1 MVVKLKINWLVRV
14 KHKAFWVALIPT
26 ILLLA
31 QQVCGMFGVEL
42 QIANLQDNL
51 LSIIGTLFTLLA
63 ILGIVVDPTTDG
75 VSDSDMAMT
84 YNEPRKDVD

>member
-1 MVVKLKINWLVRV
+1 MKINWLVRV
-14 KHKAFWVALIPT
+14 KNKAFWVALIPT

-31 QQVCGMFGVEL
+31 QQVCGMFGVDI

-51 LSIIGTLFTLLA
+51 LSIVGTLSTLLA

-75 VSDSDMAMT
+75 ISDSNLAMT
-84 YNEPRKDVD
+84 YEEPRKG

>member
-1 MVVKLKINWLVRV
+1 MKINWLVRV
-14 KHKAFWVALIPT
+14 KNKAFWVALIPT

-31 QQVCGMFGVEL
+31 QQVCGMFGVDI

-51 LSIIGTLFTLLA
+51 LSIVGTLFTLLA

-75 VSDSDMAMT
+75 ISESNLAMT
-84 YNEPRKDVD
+84 YEEPKKDVE

>member
-1 MVVKLKINWLVRV
+1 MKINWLVRV
-14 KHKAFWVALIPT
+14 KNKAFWVALIPT

-31 QQVCGMFGVEL
+31 QQVCGMFGVDI

-51 LSIIGTLFTLLA
+51 LSIVGTLFTLLA

-75 VSDSDMAMT
+75 ISDSNLAMT
-84 YNEPRKDVD
+84 YQEPKKDVE

>member
-1 MVVKLKINWLVRV
+1 MKINWLVRV
-14 KHKAFWVALIPT
+14 KNKAFWVALIPT

-31 QQVCGMFGVEL
+31 QQVCGMFGVDI

-51 LSIIGTLFTLLA
+51 LSLVGTLFTLLA

-75 VSDSDMAMT
+75 ISDSNLAMT
-84 YNEPRKDVD
+84 YEEPRKG

>member
-1 MVVKLKINWLVRV
+1 MKINWLVRV
-14 KHKAFWVALIPT
+14 KNKAFWVSLIPT

-31 QQVCGMFGVEL
+31 QQVCGMFGVDI

-51 LSIIGTLFTLLA
+51 LSIVGTLFTLLA

-75 VSDSDMAMT
+75 ISDSNLAMT
-84 YNEPRKDVD
+84 YEEPRKG

>member
-1 MVVKLKINWLVRV
+1 MKINWLVRV
-14 KHKAFWVALIPT
+14 KNKAFWVALIPT

-31 QQVCGMFGVEL
+31 QQVCGMFGVDI

-51 LSIIGTLFTLLA
+51 LSIVGTLFTLLA

-75 VSDSDMAMT
+75 ISDSNLAMT
-84 YNEPRKDVD
+84 YEEPRKDVE

>member
-1 MVVKLKINWLVRV
+1 MKINWLVRV
-14 KHKAFWVALIPT
+14 KNKAFWVALIPT

-31 QQVCGMFGVEL
+31 QQVCGMFGVDI

-51 LSIIGTLFTLLA
+51 LSIVGTLFTLLA

-75 VSDSDMAMT
+75 ISDSNLAMT
-84 YNEPRKDVD
+84 YKEPKKEVE

>member
-1 MVVKLKINWLVRV
+1 MKINWLVRV
-14 KHKAFWVALIPT
+14 KNKAFWVSLIPT

-31 QQVCGMFGVEL
+31 QQVCGMFGVDI

-51 LSIIGTLFTLLA
+51 LSIVGTLFTLLA

-75 VSDSDMAMT
+75 ISDSNLAMT
-84 YNEPRKDVD
+84 YEEPKKDVE

>member
-1 MVVKLKINWLVRV
+1 MKINWLVRV
-14 KHKAFWVALIPT
+14 KNKAFWVALIPT

-31 QQVCGMFGVEL
+31 QQVCGMFGVDI

-51 LSIIGTLFTLLA
+51 LSIVGTLFTLLA

-75 VSDSDMAMT
+75 ISDSNLAMT
-84 YNEPRKDVD
+84 YEEPRKDV

>member
-1 MVVKLKINWLVRV
+1 MKINWLVRV
-14 KHKAFWVALIPT
+14 KNKAFWVALIPT

-31 QQVCGMFGVEL
+31 QQVCGMFGVDI

-51 LSIIGTLFTLLA
+51 LSIVGTLFTLLA

-75 VSDSDMAMT
+75 ISDSNLSMT
-84 YNEPRKDVD
+84 YKEPKKDVE

>member
-1 MVVKLKINWLVRV
+1 MKINWLVRV
-14 KHKAFWVALIPT
+14 KNKAFWVALIPT

-31 QQVCGMFGVEL
+31 QQVCGMFGVDI

-51 LSIIGTLFTLLA
+51 LSIVGTLFTLLA

-75 VSDSDMAMT
+75 IGDSTRALT
-84 YNEPRKDVD
+84 YTTPSKE

>member
-1 MVVKLKINWLVRV
+1 MKINWLVRV
-14 KHKAFWVALIPT
+14 KNKAFWVALIPT

-31 QQVCGMFGVEL
+31 QQVCGMFGVDI

-51 LSIIGTLFTLLA
+51 LSIVGTLFTLLA

-75 VSDSDMAMT
+75 ISDSNLAMT
-84 YNEPRKDVD
+84 YEEPRKG

>member
-1 MVVKLKINWLVRV
+1 MKINWLVRV
-14 KHKAFWVALIPT
+14 KNKAFWVALIPT

-31 QQVCGMFGVEL
+31 QQVCGMFGVDI

-51 LSIIGTLFTLLA
+51 LSIVGTLFTLLA

-75 VSDSDMAMT
+75 ISDSNLAMT
-84 YNEPRKDVD
+84 YEEPKKGDINV

>member
-1 MVVKLKINWLVRV
+1 MKINWLVRV
-14 KHKAFWVALIPT
+14 KNKAFWVALIPT

-31 QQVCGMFGVEL
+31 QQVCGMFGVDI

-51 LSIIGTLFTLLA
+51 LSIVGTLFTLLA

-75 VSDSDMAMT
+75 ISDSNLAMT
-84 YNEPRKDVD
+84 YEEPKKEVE

>member
-1 MVVKLKINWLVRV
+1 MKINWLVRV
-14 KHKAFWVALIPT
+14 KNKAFWVALIPT

-31 QQVCGMFGVEL
+31 QQVCGMFGVDI

-51 LSIIGTLFTLLA
+51 LSIVGTLFTLLA

-75 VSDSDMAMT
+75 ISDSNTAMT
-84 YNEPRKDVD
+84 YKEPRKDV

>member
-1 MVVKLKINWLVRV
+1 MKINWLVRV
-14 KHKAFWVALIPT
+14 KNKAFWVALIPT

-31 QQVCGMFGVEL
+31 QQVCGMFGVDI

-51 LSIIGTLFTLLA
+51 LSIVGTLFTLLA

-75 VSDSDMAMT
+75 ISDSNLAMT
-84 YNEPRKDVD
+84 YKEPKKDVE

>member
-1 MVVKLKINWLVRV
+1 MKINWLVRV
-14 KHKAFWVALIPT
+14 KNKAFWVALIPT

-31 QQVCGMFGVEL
+31 QQVCGMFGVDI

-51 LSIIGTLFTLLA
+51 LSIVGTLFTLLA

-75 VSDSDMAMT
+75 ISDSNLAMT
-84 YNEPRKDVD
+84 YEEPKKDVE